1 MGSGKFGKLMSDLR
15 ESDPEKTS
23 YSSLADRVWDA
34 KFTPKG
40 VERMSYALDEKWAMD
55 MKIAEELGEKRGE
68 KRGEMKKAIQTAERM
83 LARGCE

>member
-1 MGSGKFGKLMSDLR
+1 
-15 ESDPEKTS
+15 
-23 YSSLADRVWDA
+23 
-34 KFTPKG
+34 
-40 VERMSYALDEKWAMD
+40 MSYALDEKWAMD